1 MSETSADY
9 QVGFAKL
16 LPEIWTPAQRCHEGN
31 WDIRSETP
39 TECLTCGANTEGY
52 GPHEM
57 PCPDIRDQGNDTIIV
72 QVMLELH
79 KRKINFVRYIFEQDG
94 DRPFLAGLYACIED
108 YGRTP

>member
-57 PCPDIRDQGNDTIIV
+57 PCPDIRDQGN
-72 QVMLELH
+72 EA
-79 KRKINFVRYIFEQDG
+79 
-94 DRPFLAGLYACIED
+94 LAWKALTRLPKGHWVWRCVPSEFTTELYAAIAAI
-108 YGRTP
+108 GRTP